1 MSLIFSA
8 ADMLPKIRPFEYQE
22 ESMKGETIAAI
33 STAVSS
39 SGIGIVR
46 ISGDQAFEIADRVY
60 RSPKGKKKLSEQQS
74 HTVHYGYICD
84 GDEVLDEVL
93 VVLMRA
99 PRSFTAEDTVEIDCH
114 GGVYAIQ
121 RVLEAVIKNGA
132 APAEPGEFT
141 KRAFLN
147 GRIDLSQAEAVMD
160 LIDSKNE
167 MARKNSMTQLKGGLS
182 DKIKQLREE
191 IIYQIA
197 FIESALDDPEHYSLD
212 GFPEKLLEE
221 DKKWITIAKEMLDSY
236 DNGRIIAEGIR
247 TCIVGKPNAGKSS
260 FLNALLGEERAI
272 VTDIAGTTRDTLEES
287 VTIDGITLNI
297 VDTAGI
303 RDTEDKVES
312 IGVERAKKEI
322 ESADLIL
329 FLMDTSVQISEE
341 DIEILQRIR
350 DKKKIILLNK
360 SDKATE
366 ESGFEQ
372 SALKEY
378 ISEETPVISISA
390 KYGDG
395 IDNFIMELKNMMF
408 HGRIDVNQE
417 VYITNA
423 RHKDAL
429 AKTYESLECVER
441 SIEAGMPEDFFTIDL
456 MNAYEKLG
464 LIIGESVEEDLVNEI
479 FSKFCTG
486 K

>member
-1 MSLIFSA
+1 
-8 ADMLPKIRPFEYQE
+8 MLVND
-22 ESMKGETIAAI
+22 TIAAI
-33 STAVSS
+33 ATGMGNAGV
-39 SGIGIVR
+39 GIIR
-46 ISGDQAFEIADRVY
+46 ISGKNAVEVASKVFRPVNEEKKIESMKSYTAAFGQVY
-60 RSPKGKKKLSEQQS
+60 
-74 HTVHYGYICD
+74 D
-84 GDEVLDEVL
+84 GDKELDEGIL
-93 VVLMRA
+93 LLMRA
-99 PRSFTAEDTVEIDCH
+99 PHTYTCEDVCELQCH
-114 GGVYAIQ
+114 GGMV
-121 RVLEAVIKNGA
+121 VLRNVLAAVIKNGA
-132 APAEPGEFT
+132 RLAEPGEFT

-182 DKIKQLREE
+182 DRIKQLREE

>member
-1 MSLIFSA
+1 
-8 ADMLPKIRPFEYQE
+8 
-22 ESMKGETIAAI
+22 MKGETIAAI